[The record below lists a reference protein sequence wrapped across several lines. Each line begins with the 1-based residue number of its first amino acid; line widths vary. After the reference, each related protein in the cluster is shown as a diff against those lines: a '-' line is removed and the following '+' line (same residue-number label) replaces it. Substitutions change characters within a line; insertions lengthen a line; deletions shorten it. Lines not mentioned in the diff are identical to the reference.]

1 MKLKD
6 VVDSYMGKVLEV
18 KEYCQR
24 CLRTER
30 WDGNVVLMVVDA
42 AFTSIG
48 LNYFQAVV
56 PKVERFRKELVESG
70 NIRNIEDLSVAND
83 EELER
88 IWRNRRSWQMAKSVA
103 SHLARIKGE
112 RELDDREALIYW
124 AKHARLKDWT
134 EDPIGEIK
142 GVGINTFQYLRMMG
156 GIDTVMPDKIVKRV
170 IGEIL
175 TKSNMKMPSADI
187 DFVQLV
193 EQIANDSGYRAI
205 ELCWMTW
212 LIQSEAGT
220 NRIEKY
226 SSLLPRI

>member
-1 MKLKD
+1 MKIWKAIWEGWIQLKLKD

-193 EQIANDSGYRAI
+193 EQIANDS
-205 ELCWMTW
+205 
-212 LIQSEAGT
+212 
-220 NRIEKY
+220 
-226 SSLLPRI
+226 